1 MVEMYWVKTYGM
13 STVSSDIIEKLHLDW
28 VTMSGKVYWK
38 TWALALLGSVFPV
51 TEHVPQGYLE
61 ANFTGCKKKLFLLF
75 IRLLYLRV
83 ATHIHMVLSL
93 TNERFPW
100 NRVSEGALNDFKDF
114 YANKTHRYLEKLS
127 EPGARLWLTV
137 FSGREYESETTG
149 GDYVVWV
156 LQSST
161 H

>member
-1 MVEMYWVKTYGM
+1 M
-13 STVSSDIIEKLHLDW
+13 S
-28 VTMSGKVYWK
+28 
-38 TWALALLGSVFPV
+38 PV

-61 ANFTGCKKKLFLLF
+61 ANFTGCKKKLFLIF
-75 IRLLYLRV
+75 IRLPYLGV

-93 TNERFPW
+93 TNECFPW

-137 FSGREYESETTG
+137 FSGRKYESDG
-149 GDYVVWV
+149 VVWCGV
-156 LQSST
+156 GVAVINTLRVHLQTFPSISI
-161 H
+161 

>member
-13 STVSSDIIEKLHLDW
+13 STVSSDNIIKKLHLDW

-38 TWALALLGSVFPV
+38 TWALALLGSVSPV

-75 IRLLYLRV
+75 IRLPYLRV

-93 TNERFPW
+93 TNECFPW
-100 NRVSEGALNDFKDF
+100 NRVSEGALNDFKDL
-114 YANKTHRYLEKLS
+114 YANKTHCYLEKLS
-127 EPGARLWLTV
+127 EPGAH